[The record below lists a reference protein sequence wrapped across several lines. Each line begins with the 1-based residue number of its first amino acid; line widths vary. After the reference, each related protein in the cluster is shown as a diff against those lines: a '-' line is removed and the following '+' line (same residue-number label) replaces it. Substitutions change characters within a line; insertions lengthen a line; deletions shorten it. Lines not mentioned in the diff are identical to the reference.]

1 MAVRWIRLDV
11 TWSQSEW
18 LENLPPASQLAW
30 VKLLCYVK
38 SSGVA
43 GSVKKPS
50 NAYFARIWGLSK
62 SSVEVMLSAAS
73 HDGAVVF
80 DGADIVITGWG
91 VRQMDPQAAV
101 RMKAYRERLKGE
113 SPPSI
118 PPTVTAVTRNERNAL
133 RVTPA
138 TRARARPTVTKTETH
153 PHPPSPTPARTHA
166 QEDREDDEDIER
178 AIKKHLPE
186 ARKNVIAIHG
196 GTEEPVTIE
205 GHQVGVGVEIDVFK
219 RLCREHRD
227 PPGIIA
233 AAIAHIPLVSDLT
246 PPVSLARWGAED
258 GMPIYEQCVGRA
270 YKEVSP

>member
-30 VKLLCYVK
+30 VKLLCFVK

-43 GSVKKPS
+43 GSVKRPS
-50 NAYFARIWGLSK
+50 NAYLARIWGLSR
-62 SSVEVMLSAAS
+62 SSVEVMLAAAS

-91 VRQMDPQAAV
+91 VRQIDVKAAV

-113 SPPSI
+113 SHDQD
-118 PPTVTAVTRNERNAL
+118 PPTVTPVTRNERNAL

-138 TRARARPTVTKTETH
+138 SRARARPTVTKTVTT
-153 PHPPSPTPARTHA
+153 HPPSPTPARDRA
-166 QEDREDDEDIER
+166 REDREDDENLEQEIQ
-178 AIKKHLPE
+178 KHIVK

-205 GHQVGVGVEIDVFK
+205 GHQVGVGVELDVFK
-219 RLCREHRD
+219 RLCRARRD
-227 PPGIIA
+227 PPEIIA
-233 AAIAHIPLVSDLT
+233 AAIAHIPIVSDLQ
-246 PPVSLARWGAED
+246 PPVSLARWGADD